1 MRVARLR
8 AVAIA
13 NAGASDDPVVKAV
26 PLGSW
31 LLKKPDWLDHQ
42 TAVALTFAVT
52 IRLDRPGVGKPEEA
66 RPLPNAS
73 ESP

>member
-1 MRVARLR
+1 MTCRE
-8 AVAIA
+8 
-13 NAGASDDPVVKAV
+13 AV

-66 RPLPNAS
+66 RPVAKRG